1 MPLLGLKKCIY
12 IQLVK
17 TVENYKDNT
26 IQSITYFYFVVL
38 IKVVMLDMC
47 NGQLQETRP
56 QLSLKNLGGYNSGSR
71 GTSGSSQYRIKIHE
85 SHQGKKI
92 TVGIGSFKVIT
103 FTK

>member
-1 MPLLGLKKCIY
+1 
-12 IQLVK
+12 
-17 TVENYKDNT
+17 
-26 IQSITYFYFVVL
+26 
-38 IKVVMLDMC
+38 MLDMC

-56 QLSLKNLGGYNSGSR
+56 QLSLKNLEGYN
-71 GTSGSSQYRIKIHE
+71 SGSSQYRIKIHE